1 MKLLISGL
9 PQKATLDE
17 VKALVF
23 RYSHA
28 DCRDIELV
36 GEDDE
41 HPAALIAIKGA
52 NWTTLN
58 NIRRRLH
65 GMYWHRCRLS
75 VQVLSFWDVS
85 EAAEARRRTGTALPG
100 RA

>member
-1 MKLLISGL
+1 MKLFISGF
-9 PQKATLDE
+9 PPRATCDDI
-17 VKALVF
+17 KALVF

-28 DCRDIELV
+28 DCRDIDLV
-36 GEDDE
+36 GAADE
-41 HPAALIAIKGA
+41 HPAALVSIKGA

-58 NIRRRLH
+58 NLRRRLH

-85 EAAEARRRTGTALPG
+85 EAAEARRQTRTPSLN

>member
-28 DCRDIELV
+28 DCRDVELI
-36 GEDDE
+36 GEADE
-41 HPAALIAIKGA
+41 HPTALIAIKGA

-85 EAAEARRRTGTALPG
+85 EAAEVRRQTWTALPG
-100 RA
+100 RV